1 MAVQLLKERYSSQVG
16 EVVIGATKEEGGTRA
31 NVVKVGG
38 EGALPFQHYEGSIP
52 NRPVVAMEVT
62 DVEPGWHQPLKDAIG
77 DVVKD
82 PVAWAKKCV
91 EEWGADLIYIKLDG
105 ADPDGANKSPEEC
118 AQTVKDILAAVGVP
132 AIVSGCGN
140 EEKDN
145 EVLMKVA
152 EATAG
157 EKLLMGVA
165 ELENY
170 KSLVAACLGNGHSII
185 ARSPLDINICK
196 QLNILINEMN
206 MPLDRIVIDPMT
218 GALGYGIEYGYSIME
233 RGRMGA
239 LQGDKMLAMPLICT
253 VGFEAWRAKEAWAS
267 EGDFP
272 GWGPQAV
279 RGPMWEAMTAAA
291 LLQGGADILCLRHP
305 EAVKATKKHID
316 ELMETK

>member
-1 MAVQLLKERYSSQVG
+1 
-16 EVVIGATKEEGGTRA
+16 
-31 NVVKVGG
+31 
-38 EGALPFQHYEGSIP
+38 
-52 NRPVVAMEVT
+52 
-62 DVEPGWHQPLKDAIG
+62 
-77 DVVKD
+77 
-82 PVAWAKKCV
+82 
-91 EEWGADLIYIKLDG
+91 
-105 ADPDGANKSPEEC
+105 
-118 AQTVKDILAAVGVP
+118 
-132 AIVSGCGN
+132 
-140 EEKDN
+140 
-145 EVLMKVA
+145 
-152 EATAG
+152 
-157 EKLLMGVA
+157 
-165 ELENY
+165 
-170 KSLVAACLGNGHSII
+170 
-185 ARSPLDINICK
+185 LDINICK